1 MQASSPPVAAKVY
14 PFLSIAYPKTLSII
28 LTGWLNAFKADAAAR
43 RLPMAVVLCVHF
55 AGWRLVAEMGVT
67 RLPGYDGSL
76 ALGVRQFEQECQLA
90 FGLIHSRGDSLAW
103 SAEGCST
110 GAWNDWASSVKDLQP
125 TLKAELG
132 IYVADLRV

>member
-1 MQASSPPVAAKVY
+1 MLLRDGCPWLSFCVSTSQAG
-14 PFLSIAYPKTLSII
+14 
-28 LTGWLNAFKADAAAR
+28 GWL
-43 RLPMAVVLCVHF
+43 
-55 AGWRLVAEMGVT
+55 GVT